1 MNYSYETRDNETY
14 IVTDKKYNKD
24 TIILKLNNV
33 FKRES
38 LIELLTKENY
48 TATWKI
54 KSTAVEDKLEIE
66 LKIEG
71 GCNISNTFTK
81 EIYTKTVL
89 NEFVTMMR
97 IGGELESCSSFIQTM
112 TEIFNEAFYY
122 FACERRFIFVSDYI
136 IQGYVEIK
144 GEDNKALGGA
154 SRFKILPDGLY
165 IYEYIGKEV
174 PMETII
180 KTFVYLE
187 HTFEDGKTLITKL
200 NFIMTR
206 KGITTLA
213 ENNKIEYF
221 EIESTISGIS
231 TINEDM
237 PNIPEMNYTY
247 VHTSADIMR
256 NKFLNDNTEMAI
268 MGYKNALKP
277 KVKLININKYMINE
291 FTV

>member
-14 IVTDKKYNKD
+14 IVTDKKLSKD

-38 LIELLTKENY
+38 LIETLAKEEY
-48 TATWKI
+48 SATWKI
-54 KSTAVEDKLEIE
+54 NTTENEEKLEIE

-71 GCNISNTFTK
+71 GCNISESFTQ
-81 EIYTKTVL
+81 EIDAEELL
-89 NEFVTMMR
+89 NEFVEMMKHDA
-97 IGGELESCSSFIQTM
+97 ELEYCSKLMQTM
-112 TEIFNEAFYY
+112 TEIFNKAFYY
-122 FACERRFIFVSDYI
+122 FSCEKRFIFVSDYI

-154 SRFKILPDGLY
+154 SRFKVLPDGLY

-180 KTFVYLE
+180 KTFVYLK

-206 KGITTLA
+206 KGAFTLA

-231 TINEDM
+231 TINED
-237 PNIPEMNYTY
+237 IPDIPKMNYTY
-247 VHTSADIMR
+247 VHTNTSVMR
-256 NKFLNDNTEMAI
+256 DKFLDNNTEIAI
-268 MGYKNALKP
+268 MEYKRALKP
-277 KVKLININKYMINE
+277 KVKLININRYMINE